1 MLKHGW
7 GDPIKIQVQRLKNS
21 AIAAVGMQVKGLGF
35 GNRHHWCKMVNL
47 MARHI
52 DLIAPNHVLT
62 TRPSQLSQLAHT
74 KTKTKSIPST

>member
-1 MLKHGW
+1 MRRKQKWAIRFEQGKNMGGETPLKF
-7 GDPIKIQVQRLKNS
+7 RSNE
-21 AIAAVGMQVKGLGF
+21 QVKGLGF

-62 TRPSQLSQLAHT
+62 TRPSQLSELAHT
-74 KTKTKSIPST
+74 KTKVF